1 MGRKCSYVK
10 ESGEAGKKIGIKP
23 ITKNTP
29 LVTEWRLLFAPL
41 VVYISR
47 LMNIILRQSFD
58 KESDGDFSCKE
69 YQSNYKRNFSF
80 AKTGQIQALT
90 GAKTLTSVMPVQF
103 RFALPA
109 GM

>member
-1 MGRKCSYVK
+1 MK
-10 ESGEAGKKIGIKP
+10 ESGKAGKKIGIKP

-47 LMNIILRQSFD
+47 LMKIILRQSFD

-69 YQSNYKRNFSF
+69 YQSNYIHNFSF

-90 GAKTLTSVMPVQF
+90 GSKTLTSVMPVQF
-103 RFALPA
+103 RFV
-109 GM
+109 

>member
-23 ITKNTP
+23 ITKDTP

-47 LMNIILRQSFD
+47 TFHED
-58 KESDGDFSCKE
+58 YF
-69 YQSNYKRNFSF
+69 
-80 AKTGQIQALT
+80 KTVI
-90 GAKTLTSVMPVQF
+90 
-103 RFALPA
+103 R
-109 GM
+109 

>member
-1 MGRKCSYVK
+1 MGRRCSYLK
-10 ESGEAGKKIGIKP
+10 ESGEAGQKIGIKP

-41 VVYISR
+41 VVYISS
-47 LMNIILRQSFD
+47 LIEIILRQSFD

-90 GAKTLTSVMPVQF
+90 GSKTLTSVMPVQF

>member
-29 LVTEWRLLFAPL
+29 LVTEWRLLFAVL
-41 VVYISR
+41 VVYISS
-47 LMNIILRQSFD
+47 LMKIILRQSFN
-58 KESDGDFSCKE
+58 KENDGDFSCKE

-80 AKTGQIQALT
+80 AKNWTNLGFDGI
-90 GAKTLTSVMPVQF
+90 
-103 RFALPA
+103 
-109 GM
+109 

>member
-47 LMNIILRQSFD
+47 LMKIILRQSFD

-90 GAKTLTSVMPVQF
+90 GSKTLTSVMPVQF

>member
-47 LMNIILRQSFD
+47 LMKIILRQSFD

-90 GAKTLTSVMPVQF
+90 GSKTLTSVMPVQF
-103 RFALPA
+103 RFV
-109 GM
+109 

>member
-1 MGRKCSYVK
+1 MGKKCSYVK

-47 LMNIILRQSFD
+47 LMKIILRQSFD
-58 KESDGDFSCKE
+58 KEGDGDFSCKE

-90 GAKTLTSVMPVQF
+90 GSKTLTSVMPVQF